1 MWLFVAPN
9 THAVSAVARVVPAT
23 LCAELYGGGGT
34 LAVITPP
41 TETRPALLYAP
52 EWQWANINSVHLAR
66 AHTHFLGGPTTQD
79 RIPSRVQYNTITV
92 VATWKKK

>member
-9 THAVSAVARVVPAT
+9 THAVSAVARIIPAT

-52 EWQWANINSVHLAR
+52 EWQWANVNSVHLAR
-66 AHTHFLGGPTTQD
+66 AHTHYVGSPTTQD
-79 RIPSRVQYNTITV
+79 RIPRVETIIQS
-92 VATWKKK
+92 KS